1 MKTLVLEKPG
11 SLSWIDV
18 PEPVPGNGEALVR
31 VRRCGVCGTDIH
43 ALAGKQPFF
52 SYPRR
57 LGHELCVE
65 VVSAPADSGLSAGRS
80 LRRRSL

>member
-1 MKTLVLEKPG
+1 MKSLILEQPGALAWRNADQPTLAT
-11 SLSWIDV
+11 
-18 PEPVPGNGEALVR
+18 GEALVR

-57 LGHELCVE
+57 L
-65 VVSAPADSGLSAGRS
+65 
-80 LRRRSL
+80 